1 MTGMNE
7 HRLVFSAVAR
17 RARTVLVLLAL
28 ALTIGTV
35 GYRLIGGASFQWFD
49 CLYMTVITVTTIGYG
64 ETLDF
69 AAHPAGRVFTIFV
82 AFFGVGIATY
92 VISSITALAA
102 DPRLREAWR
111 KRNMEQ
117 AIARLKDHYLICGWG
132 PAAPHL
138 AAELASTGRP
148 FVVVAAAGS
157 GAFLPNNQPPPHFIE
172 GDPTDDDRLQ
182 RAGIQNAAG
191 VFAAAPEDPIN
202 IVITVAARRLNPSLR
217 IISCVTDPAHA
228 PKMRVAGA
236 DSTVSPT
243 AIGGLRMA
251 SEMIRPSVVT
261 FLDTML
267 REPARALRIEEVTA
281 GTPVDG
287 QTLAQLDLNRP
298 GEALLVAVRRGADW
312 VFHPSDAHRIA
323 RGDVLVFMATPDA
336 RSALVQQCGPAETGA

>member
-1 MTGMNE
+1 MSE
-7 HRLVFSAVAR
+7 HSLVFSAIAR
-17 RARTVLVLLAL
+17 RARTVLLLLTLAL
-28 ALTIGTV
+28 AIGTV
-35 GYRLIGGASFQWFD
+35 GYHLMGGGSYAWFD

-64 ETLDF
+64 EMLDF

-102 DPRLREAWR
+102 DSRLREAWR
-111 KRNMEQ
+111 KRKMEQ
-117 AIARLKDHYLICGWG
+117 AIAQLKGHYLICGWG

-148 FVVVAAAGS
+148 FVVVAPTGS
-157 GAFLPNNQPPPHFIE
+157 GASLPTGQPLPYLIE

-182 RAGIQNAAG
+182 RAGILQAAG

-267 REPARALRIEEVTA
+267 REPARALRIEEITVGSPA
-281 GTPVDG
+281 DG
-287 QTLAQLDLNRP
+287 HTLAQLNLNRP

-323 RGDVLVFMATPDA
+323 KGDVLVFMATPDA
-336 RSALVQQCGPAETGA
+336 RSALMKQCGQAETGA